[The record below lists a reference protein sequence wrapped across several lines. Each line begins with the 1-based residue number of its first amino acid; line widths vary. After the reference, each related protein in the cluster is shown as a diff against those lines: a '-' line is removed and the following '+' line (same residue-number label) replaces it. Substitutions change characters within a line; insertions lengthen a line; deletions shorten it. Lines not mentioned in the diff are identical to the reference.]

1 LLSAAGIVL
10 PTLDCN
16 LTPPAKARGV
26 FCAVLAVVVVML
38 IVVVMILSVVRA
50 IAWSFVMRPAN
61 ETIKKSGH
69 SGFQFRGGVSPPCFK
84 GLTHSNRRRLLS
96 LGNDVVDGS
105 HVLLRRSQRAHAIM
119 TPLRDRFLKPIN
131 LKPRHRSETCRM
143 DGDVDGARA
152 ILLASSALGLDGS
165 PPLRRQTADI
175 VKS

>member
-1 LLSAAGIVL
+1 
-10 PTLDCN
+10 
-16 LTPPAKARGV
+16 
-26 FCAVLAVVVVML
+26 VLAVVVVML
-38 IVVVMILSVVRA
+38 VLVTMILRVVRG
-50 IAWSFVMRPAN
+50 IARSFLMRPAN
-61 ETIKKSGH
+61 ETIKKSDH

-131 LKPRHRSETCRM
+131 SKPPHRSEIFRL
-143 DGDVDGARA
+143 DGDVDEARD
-152 ILLASSALGLDGS
+152 ILLASSALGRGGS
-165 PPLRRQTADI
+165 FVLRSQTADI